1 MEADGDP
8 VDFRMVM
15 AAAGFSVDIEPDD
28 VGAFAHTQTLLT
40 NWHVSS
46 MLLLNQAGGECGG
59 RLKMVA
65 NAGSLYNKD
74 KYLEGGDGPMVK
86 EFEDEVMRA
95 MDKVFEDEMK
105 KVSDTLEQDL
115 LISLIGEVNAGK
127 STTVNKIIGEDI
139 ASTNPMPGETVSV
152 DPYNIRGLENI
163 KFMDTPGLND
173 PNDENPKK
181 TLEFVQ
187 QSDVVLF
194 FLNAAGTVFSDS
206 EKQKFSEIEKHNKD
220 ILIVLNKIDAA
231 EDIPSIIRFIKG
243 HTNNKYKVIPVSSKT
258 GENLD
263 LLKKEILL
271 LLEKKGKDLLFAK
284 SMKEKSSAATRWIV
298 GAGVSAGIIGA
309 SPIPGSDVLPLTT
322 LQVGLIVK
330 LSNLYDKPL
339 TKKAAKDMI
348 VITAT
353 QTIGH
358 TLYRQALKFVPG
370 AGSIIGGTV
379 ASSMTLALG
388 YGVKYAYENNIAID
402 YEMIGSLYDKLKK
415 REKNA

>member
-1 MEADGDP
+1 
-8 VDFRMVM
+8 
-15 AAAGFSVDIEPDD
+15 
-28 VGAFAHTQTLLT
+28 
-40 NWHVSS
+40 
-46 MLLLNQAGGECGG
+46 
-59 RLKMVA
+59 
-65 NAGSLYNKD
+65 
-74 KYLEGGDGPMVK
+74 MVK
-86 EFEDEVMRA
+86 EFEKEVMQA
-95 MDKVFEDEMK
+95 MDKMFENEMK
-105 KVSDTLEQDL
+105 KVNDALEQEL

-127 STTVNKIIGEDI
+127 SSTVNKIIGEDI

-187 QSDVVLF
+187 KSDVVLF
-194 FLNAAGTVFSDS
+194 FLNAAGTVFSES
-206 EKQKFSEIEKHNKD
+206 EKEKFREIEKHNKD

-231 EDIPSIIRFIKG
+231 ENIPSIVQFVKE
-243 HTNNKYKVIPVSSKT
+243 HTAYKYKVVPISSKT
-258 GENLD
+258 EENLD
-263 LLKKEILL
+263 ILKKEILF

-298 GAGVSAGIIGA
+298 GAGVSAGVIGA

-322 LQVGLIVK
+322 LQAGLIIK

-348 VITAT
+348 VVTAT

-358 TLYRQALKFVPG
+358 TIYRQALKFIPG

-402 YEMIGSLYDKLKK
+402 YEMIGDLFVKLKN
-415 REKNA
+415 REKKA

>member
-1 MEADGDP
+1 
-8 VDFRMVM
+8 
-15 AAAGFSVDIEPDD
+15 
-28 VGAFAHTQTLLT
+28 
-40 NWHVSS
+40 
-46 MLLLNQAGGECGG
+46 
-59 RLKMVA
+59 
-65 NAGSLYNKD
+65 
-74 KYLEGGDGPMVK
+74 MVK
-86 EFEDEVMRA
+86 EFEKEVMQA
-95 MDKVFEDEMK
+95 MDKMFENEMK
-105 KVSDTLEQDL
+105 KVNDALDQEL

-127 STTVNKIIGEDI
+127 SSTVNKIIGEDI

-187 QSDVVLF
+187 KSDVVLF
-194 FLNAAGTVFSDS
+194 FLNAAGTVFSES
-206 EKQKFSEIEKHNKD
+206 EKEKFNEIEKHNKD

-231 EDIPSIIRFIKG
+231 ENIPSIIKFVQDHTG
-243 HTNNKYKVIPVSSKT
+243 HKYKVIPISSKT
-258 GENLD
+258 EENLET
-263 LLKKEILL
+263 LKKEILF

-284 SMKEKSSAATRWIV
+284 SMKEKSSAATRWII
-298 GAGVSAGIIGA
+298 GAGISAGVIGA

-322 LQVGLIVK
+322 LQVGLIIK

-358 TLYRQALKFVPG
+358 TLYRQALKFIPG

-402 YEMIGSLYDKLKK
+402 YDMIGDLFEKLKK
-415 REKNA
+415 REKKA

>member
-1 MEADGDP
+1 
-8 VDFRMVM
+8 
-15 AAAGFSVDIEPDD
+15 
-28 VGAFAHTQTLLT
+28 
-40 NWHVSS
+40 
-46 MLLLNQAGGECGG
+46 
-59 RLKMVA
+59 
-65 NAGSLYNKD
+65 
-74 KYLEGGDGPMVK
+74 MVK
-86 EFEDEVMRA
+86 EFEKEVMQA
-95 MDKVFEDEMK
+95 MDKMFENEMK
-105 KVSDTLEQDL
+105 KVNDALDQEL

-127 STTVNKIIGEDI
+127 SSTVNKIIGEDI

-187 QSDVVLF
+187 KSDVVLF
-194 FLNAAGTVFSDS
+194 FLNAAGTVFSES
-206 EKQKFSEIEKHNKD
+206 EKEKFHEIEKHNKD

-231 EDIPSIIRFIKG
+231 ENIPSIVQFVQEHTG
-243 HTNNKYKVIPVSSKT
+243 HKYKVIPISSKT
-258 GENLD
+258 EENLET
-263 LLKKEILL
+263 LKKEILF

-284 SMKEKSSAATRWIV
+284 SMKEKSSAATRWII

-322 LQVGLIVK
+322 LQVALIIK

-358 TLYRQALKFVPG
+358 TIYRQALKFIPG

-402 YEMIGSLYDKLKK
+402 YDMIGDLFEKLKK
-415 REKNA
+415 REKKA

>member
-1 MEADGDP
+1 
-8 VDFRMVM
+8 
-15 AAAGFSVDIEPDD
+15 
-28 VGAFAHTQTLLT
+28 
-40 NWHVSS
+40 
-46 MLLLNQAGGECGG
+46 
-59 RLKMVA
+59 
-65 NAGSLYNKD
+65 
-74 KYLEGGDGPMVK
+74 MVK
-86 EFEDEVMRA
+86 EFEKEVMQA
-95 MDKVFEDEMK
+95 MDKMFENEMK
-105 KVSDTLEQDL
+105 KVNDALDQDL

-127 STTVNKIIGEDI
+127 SSTVNKIIGEDI

-152 DPYNIRGLENI
+152 DPYNIHGLENI

-187 QSDVVLF
+187 KSDVVLF
-194 FLNAAGTVFSDS
+194 FLNAAGTVFSES
-206 EKQKFSEIEKHNKD
+206 EKEKFNEIEKHNKD

-231 EDIPSIIRFIKG
+231 ENIPSIVQFVKE
-243 HTNNKYKVIPVSSKT
+243 HTAHKYKVIPISSKT
-258 GENLD
+258 EENLET
-263 LLKKEILL
+263 LKKEILF

-284 SMKEKSSAATRWIV
+284 SLKEKSSAATRWII
-298 GAGVSAGIIGA
+298 GAGVSAGVIGA

-322 LQVGLIVK
+322 LQVGLIIK

-358 TLYRQALKFVPG
+358 TIYRQALKFIPG

-402 YEMIGSLYDKLKK
+402 YDMIGDIFEKLKN
-415 REKNA
+415 REKKA

>member
-1 MEADGDP
+1 
-8 VDFRMVM
+8 
-15 AAAGFSVDIEPDD
+15 
-28 VGAFAHTQTLLT
+28 
-40 NWHVSS
+40 
-46 MLLLNQAGGECGG
+46 
-59 RLKMVA
+59 
-65 NAGSLYNKD
+65 
-74 KYLEGGDGPMVK
+74 MVK
-86 EFEDEVMRA
+86 EFEKEVMQA
-95 MDKVFEDEMK
+95 MDKMFENEMK
-105 KVSDTLEQDL
+105 KVNDALDQEL

-127 STTVNKIIGEDI
+127 SSTVNKIIGEDI

-187 QSDVVLF
+187 KSDVVLF
-194 FLNAAGTVFSDS
+194 FLNAAGTVFSES
-206 EKQKFSEIEKHNKD
+206 EKEKFNEIEKHNKD

-231 EDIPSIIRFIKG
+231 ENIPSIVQFVKD
-243 HTNNKYKVIPVSSKT
+243 HTGNKYKVIPISSKT
-258 GENLD
+258 EENLET
-263 LLKKEILL
+263 LKREILF

-284 SMKEKSSAATRWIV
+284 SMKEKSSAATRWII
-298 GAGVSAGIIGA
+298 GAGVSAGVIGA

-322 LQVGLIVK
+322 LQVGLIIK

-358 TLYRQALKFVPG
+358 TIYRQALKFIPG

-402 YEMIGSLYDKLKK
+402 YDMIGDLFVKLKS
-415 REKNA
+415 REKKA

>member
-1 MEADGDP
+1 
-8 VDFRMVM
+8 
-15 AAAGFSVDIEPDD
+15 
-28 VGAFAHTQTLLT
+28 
-40 NWHVSS
+40 
-46 MLLLNQAGGECGG
+46 
-59 RLKMVA
+59 
-65 NAGSLYNKD
+65 
-74 KYLEGGDGPMVK
+74 MVK
-86 EFEDEVMRA
+86 EFEKEVMQA
-95 MDKVFEDEMK
+95 MDKMFENEMK
-105 KVSDTLEQDL
+105 KVNDALDQDL

-127 STTVNKIIGEDI
+127 SSTVNKIIGEDI

-194 FLNAAGTVFSDS
+194 FLNAAGTVFSES
-206 EKQKFSEIEKHNKD
+206 EKEKFNEIEKHNKD

-231 EDIPSIIRFIKG
+231 ENIPSIVQFVKE
-243 HTNNKYKVIPVSSKT
+243 HTAHKYKVIPISSKT
-258 GENLD
+258 EENLET
-263 LLKKEILL
+263 LKKEILF

-284 SMKEKSSAATRWIV
+284 SMKAKSSAATRWII
-298 GAGVSAGIIGA
+298 GAGVSAGVIGA

-322 LQVGLIVK
+322 LQAGLIIK

-348 VITAT
+348 VVTAT

-358 TLYRQALKFVPG
+358 TIYRQALKFIPG

-402 YEMIGSLYDKLKK
+402 YDMIGDLFEKLKN
-415 REKNA
+415 REKKA

>member
-1 MEADGDP
+1 
-8 VDFRMVM
+8 
-15 AAAGFSVDIEPDD
+15 
-28 VGAFAHTQTLLT
+28 
-40 NWHVSS
+40 
-46 MLLLNQAGGECGG
+46 
-59 RLKMVA
+59 
-65 NAGSLYNKD
+65 
-74 KYLEGGDGPMVK
+74 MVK
-86 EFEDEVMRA
+86 EFEKEVMQA
-95 MDKVFEDEMK
+95 MDRMFENEMK
-105 KVSDTLEQDL
+105 KVNDALDQDL

-127 STTVNKIIGEDI
+127 SSTVNKIIGEDI

-187 QSDVVLF
+187 KSDVVLF
-194 FLNAAGTVFSDS
+194 FLNAAGTVFSES
-206 EKQKFSEIEKHNKD
+206 EKEKFNEIEKHNKD

-231 EDIPSIIRFIKG
+231 ENIPSIVQFVKE
-243 HTNNKYKVIPVSSKT
+243 HTANKYKVIPISSKT
-258 GENLD
+258 EENLET
-263 LLKKEILL
+263 LKKEVLF

-284 SMKEKSSAATRWIV
+284 SMKEKSSAATRWII
-298 GAGVSAGIIGA
+298 GAGVSAGVIGA

-322 LQVGLIVK
+322 LQVGLIIK
-330 LSNLYDKPL
+330 LSNLYDKPV

-358 TLYRQALKFVPG
+358 TIYRQALKFIPG

-402 YEMIGSLYDKLKK
+402 YDMIGDIFEKLKN
-415 REKNA
+415 REKKA

>member
-1 MEADGDP
+1 
-8 VDFRMVM
+8 
-15 AAAGFSVDIEPDD
+15 
-28 VGAFAHTQTLLT
+28 
-40 NWHVSS
+40 
-46 MLLLNQAGGECGG
+46 
-59 RLKMVA
+59 
-65 NAGSLYNKD
+65 
-74 KYLEGGDGPMVK
+74 MVK
-86 EFEDEVMRA
+86 EFEKEVMQA
-95 MDKVFEDEMK
+95 MDKMFENEMK
-105 KVSDTLEQDL
+105 KVNDALDQDL

-127 STTVNKIIGEDI
+127 SSTVNKIIGEDI

-187 QSDVVLF
+187 KSDVVLF
-194 FLNAAGTVFSDS
+194 FLNAAGTVFSES
-206 EKQKFSEIEKHNKD
+206 EKEKFNEIEKHNKD

-231 EDIPSIIRFIKG
+231 ENIPSIVQFVKE
-243 HTNNKYKVIPVSSKT
+243 HTAHKYKVIPISSKT
-258 GENLD
+258 EENLET
-263 LLKKEILL
+263 LKKEILF

-284 SMKEKSSAATRWIV
+284 SMKEKSSAATRWII
-298 GAGVSAGIIGA
+298 GAGVSAGVIGA

-322 LQVGLIVK
+322 LQVGLIIK

-358 TLYRQALKFVPG
+358 TIYRQALKFIPG

-402 YEMIGSLYDKLKK
+402 YDMIGDIFEKLKT
-415 REKNA
+415 REKKA

>member
-1 MEADGDP
+1 
-8 VDFRMVM
+8 
-15 AAAGFSVDIEPDD
+15 
-28 VGAFAHTQTLLT
+28 
-40 NWHVSS
+40 
-46 MLLLNQAGGECGG
+46 
-59 RLKMVA
+59 
-65 NAGSLYNKD
+65 
-74 KYLEGGDGPMVK
+74 MVK
-86 EFEDEVMRA
+86 EFEKEVMQA
-95 MDKVFEDEMK
+95 MDKMFENEMK
-105 KVSDTLEQDL
+105 KVNDALDQEL
-115 LISLIGEVNAGK
+115 LISMIGEVNAGK
-127 STTVNKIIGEDI
+127 SSTVNKIIGEDI

-187 QSDVVLF
+187 KSDVVLF
-194 FLNAAGTVFSDS
+194 FLNAAGTVFSES
-206 EKQKFSEIEKHNKD
+206 EKEKFNEIEKHNKD

-231 EDIPSIIRFIKG
+231 ENIPSIIKFVQDHTG
-243 HTNNKYKVIPVSSKT
+243 HKYKVIPISSKT
-258 GENLD
+258 EENLET
-263 LLKKEILL
+263 LKKEILF

-284 SMKEKSSAATRWIV
+284 SMKEKSSAATRWII
-298 GAGVSAGIIGA
+298 GAGISAGVIGA

-322 LQVGLIVK
+322 LQVGLIIK

-358 TLYRQALKFVPG
+358 TLYRQALKFIPG

-402 YEMIGSLYDKLKK
+402 YDMIGDLFEKLKK
-415 REKNA
+415 REKKA

>member
-1 MEADGDP
+1 
-8 VDFRMVM
+8 
-15 AAAGFSVDIEPDD
+15 
-28 VGAFAHTQTLLT
+28 
-40 NWHVSS
+40 
-46 MLLLNQAGGECGG
+46 
-59 RLKMVA
+59 
-65 NAGSLYNKD
+65 
-74 KYLEGGDGPMVK
+74 MVK
-86 EFEDEVMRA
+86 EFEKEVMQA
-95 MDKVFEDEMK
+95 MDKMFENEMK
-105 KVSDTLEQDL
+105 KVNDALDQEL

-127 STTVNKIIGEDI
+127 SSTVNKIIGEDI

-187 QSDVVLF
+187 KSDVVLF
-194 FLNAAGTVFSDS
+194 FLNAAGTVFSES
-206 EKQKFSEIEKHNKD
+206 EKEKFNEIEKHNKD

-231 EDIPSIIRFIKG
+231 ENIPSIIKFVQDHTG
-243 HTNNKYKVIPVSSKT
+243 HKYKVVPISSKT
-258 GENLD
+258 EENLEI
-263 LLKKEILL
+263 LKKEILF

-284 SMKEKSSAATRWIV
+284 SMKEKSSAATRWII
-298 GAGVSAGIIGA
+298 GAGISAGVIGA

-322 LQVGLIVK
+322 LQVGLIIK

-358 TLYRQALKFVPG
+358 TIYRQALKFIPG

-402 YEMIGSLYDKLKK
+402 YDMIGDLFVKLKT
-415 REKNA
+415 REKKA

>member
-1 MEADGDP
+1 
-8 VDFRMVM
+8 
-15 AAAGFSVDIEPDD
+15 
-28 VGAFAHTQTLLT
+28 
-40 NWHVSS
+40 
-46 MLLLNQAGGECGG
+46 
-59 RLKMVA
+59 
-65 NAGSLYNKD
+65 
-74 KYLEGGDGPMVK
+74 MVK
-86 EFEDEVMRA
+86 EFEKEVIQA
-95 MDKVFEDEMK
+95 MDKMFENEMK
-105 KVSDTLEQDL
+105 KVNDALEQEL

-127 STTVNKIIGEDI
+127 SSTVNKIIGEDI

-187 QSDVVLF
+187 KSDVVLF
-194 FLNAAGTVFSDS
+194 FLNAAGTVFSES
-206 EKQKFSEIEKHNKD
+206 EKEKFLEIEKHNKD

-231 EDIPSIIRFIKG
+231 ENIPSIVQFVKE
-243 HTNNKYKVIPVSSKT
+243 HTAHKYKVIPISSKT
-258 GENLD
+258 EENLET
-263 LLKKEILL
+263 LKKEILF

-284 SMKEKSSAATRWIV
+284 SMKEKSSAATRWII
-298 GAGVSAGIIGA
+298 GAGVSAGVIGA

-322 LQVGLIVK
+322 LQAGLIIK

-348 VITAT
+348 VVTAT

-358 TLYRQALKFVPG
+358 TIYRQALKFIPG

-402 YEMIGSLYDKLKK
+402 YDMIGDLFEKLKN
-415 REKNA
+415 REKKA